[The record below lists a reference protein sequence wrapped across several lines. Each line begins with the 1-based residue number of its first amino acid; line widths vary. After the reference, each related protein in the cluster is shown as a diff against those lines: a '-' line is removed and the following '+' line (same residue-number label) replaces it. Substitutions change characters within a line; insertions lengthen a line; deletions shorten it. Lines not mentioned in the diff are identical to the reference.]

1 MRLGSQSVEE
11 RSSGSRL
18 NFPRD
23 TLQLLRR
30 HDSLPRPSAVFRSA
44 LLGSEPFCPP
54 ADLLVRRRQRRGRA
68 RSLEL
73 RAGPPGASTEATIQ
87 LHRTHRHG
95 HQERTGAARNPQRH
109 LPVHHGPVPFLSRQ
123 QAGLAELNPPQ
134 PLTQRLLHQ
143 GAQRERPAR
152 QRQLLDAG
160 HQVLGYVWER

>member
-1 MRLGSQSVEE
+1 MRLGSQSEE
-11 RSSGSRL
+11 QRSSGSRL

-44 LLGSEPFCPP
+44 FLDSEPLWSS
-54 ADLLVRRRQRRGRA
+54 ADLLVRRGQRRGRS
-68 RSLEL
+68 RRLEL
-73 RAGPPGASTEATIQ
+73 CTGPSGAATEAAVQ
-87 LHRTHRHG
+87 LHRAHRHG
-95 HQERTGAARNPQRH
+95 HQERTGSARNAQRH

-160 HQVLGYVWER
+160 HQVLGYV